1 MKRGRSTGTPTK
13 AQIERFEAIHR
24 LGCVAC
30 RMRGLVRPTEVHH
43 MTIGGRHGQKR
54 RGHDETIGLCEYHHR
69 GVFPEGW
76 GKEQTLS
83 RLGPSYAREPR
94 RFREVFGQDDALL
107 QNQNDLIA
115 RLGAEA
121 A

>member
-69 GVFPEGW
+69 GVFPEG
-76 GKEQTLS
+76 EMTA
-83 RLGPSYAREPR
+83 RFGPSYYHDARS
-94 RFREVFGQDDALL
+94 FRETFGDDDTLL
-107 QNQNDLIA
+107 AYQNDLIA